1 MKKATINNAVIYFEV
16 FIANADPFILLSN
29 DENASEGI
37 SKIYFLRKF
46 SIKFAM
52 EDFLKYV
59 DKVKEYKAANEVR

>member
-1 MKKATINNAVIYFEV
+1 MKKATINNVVIYFEV
-16 FIANADPFILLSN
+16 YIANADPFILLSN

-37 SKIYFLRKF
+37 SKIYFLRKY

-52 EDFLKYV
+52 EDFLKYI

>member
-1 MKKATINNAVIYFEV
+1 MKKATINNVAVYYEV

-37 SKIYFLRKF
+37 SKIYFLRKY